1 MPSTPDRPLPKVRL
15 LLPPHL
21 GVLLWVGLLLPLMVG
36 GCERTSQTS
45 TTPTASPP
53 AEGKLAETR
62 HADQAQDLEPDTAE
76 EQARDPSP
84 DAALDAPPPV
94 IRVCVQPFEEYD
106 QELLDAA
113 VRGVKYTYTFEVQVL
128 DARPIPSE
136 AYYPP
141 RKRYRAE
148 RLLRWLNEH
157 IGPDS
162 DCQVVVGFTA
172 HDISTTKGEH
182 KDWGVLGLGELG
194 GRSAVV
200 SSHRTGGGTEPRNS
214 PARRMVKM
222 INHEIG
228 HVLGLPHN
236 TQPGCLMNDAE
247 GTVKTIDAASGLLC
261 EPTIEHIHE
270 THGIEL
276 PRRESVDWTAIELRD

>member
-1 MPSTPDRPLPKVRL
+1 MPSTPNRPLPRVRL

-21 GVLLWVGLLLPLMVG
+21 SVLLWVGLLLLLLVG

-45 TTPTASPP
+45 TASAP
-53 AEGKLAETR
+53 AEGELGETR
-62 HADQAQDLEPDTAE
+62 RADQIQEPSADVAE
-76 EQARDPSP
+76 EQALVASP
-84 DAALDAPPPV
+84 DAALDAPPPI

-113 VRGVKYTYTFEVQVL
+113 VRGVKYTYTFEVEVL
-128 DARPIPSE
+128 GARPIPSE
-136 AYYPP
+136 TYYPP

-148 RLLRWLNEH
+148 RLLSWLNEH
-157 IGPDS
+157 IGPES
-162 DCQVVVGFTA
+162 DCQVVVGFTS

-200 SSHRTGGGTEPRNS
+200 SSHRTGGGSGPRNS
-214 PARRMVKM
+214 PTRRMVKM

-247 GTVKTIDAASGLLC
+247 GSVETIDAASGLLC
-261 EPTIEHIHE
+261 EPTIEHIAQA
-270 THGIEL
+270 HGIEV
-276 PRRESVDWTAIELRD
+276 PRRQSVDWTAIKLSRD